1 MSLPTPHAH
10 PPFFPIRATLARHSL
25 WQRKTFPAHIKHK
38 LFNFF
43 FFSFFSLSMFR
54 FVLHLVRLDN
64 TEGVEQAGGG
74 KLGDRHHIYFIW
86 AKAERA
92 REVGKGRPL
101 SVLAMKIMKHFRSL
115 TSLIYLAFCLLCAHG
130 ACAYLMWQHQGLQLG
145 FETPFRSFL
154 CPCSLVLFC
163 FLWHSC
169 IFYGPSSLSFCVL
182 LYALGVTSLE
192 EQSRPGCELKWH
204 KISNSTAPRW
214 APKNTQSEWG
224 KAAKS

>member
-1 MSLPTPHAH
+1 
-10 PPFFPIRATLARHSL
+10 
-25 WQRKTFPAHIKHK
+25 
-38 LFNFF
+38 
-43 FFSFFSLSMFR
+43 MFC

-74 KLGDRHHIYFIW
+74 KQGRQTPYISYGQRQ
-86 AKAERA
+86 RA
-92 REVGKGRPL
+92 REVGKGRLL

-130 ACAYLMWQHQGLQLG
+130 PYAYLMWQYQGLQLG

-192 EQSRPGCELKWH
+192 EQSQAGCELKWH

-214 APKNTQSEWG
+214 APKSTQCEWG
-224 KAAKS
+224 RQPKARVTWIA